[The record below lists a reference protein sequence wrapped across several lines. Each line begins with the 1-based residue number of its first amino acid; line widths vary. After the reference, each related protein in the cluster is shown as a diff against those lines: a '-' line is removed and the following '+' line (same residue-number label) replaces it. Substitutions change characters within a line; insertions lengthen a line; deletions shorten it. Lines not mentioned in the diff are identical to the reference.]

1 MNERLHKSAIFTKL
15 FRALCLRIEGSTEQ
29 EGEGE
34 GEGETI
40 ARRRLSR
47 RDERIIIEGS

>member
-29 EGEGE
+29 KGEGE
-34 GEGETI
+34 GGPSCD
-40 ARRRLSR
+40 ADY
-47 RDERIIIEGS
+47 RDATSE